1 LYQFF
6 DSHVH
11 LADPYYEK
19 YGNHIISSLQMMN
32 IKVCC
37 VSVNIETAQAGLLR
51 FRDYPDIVKQ
61 FIGIH
66 PQFAISEDISK
77 FSEIL
82 DSNISR
88 IAGIGEI
95 GLDPTYVAGD
105 NNAWTR
111 QNNVFSTML
120 QFAEKTGKPVS
131 IHSRKALDDVM
142 QTLPSY
148 TLNGILLHWFAGNK
162 KQLNKAMDMGLYV
175 SYGPTLVYS
184 DDKKSL
190 LRNTD
195 RSRVL
200 FETDGPVRYSRC
212 FDNMPSSPTSFLA
225 SIVASASSMLGIS
238 FDEMSETS
246 YRNAE
251 TFLKGTT

>member
-1 LYQFF
+1 
-6 DSHVH
+6 
-11 LADPYYEK
+11 
-19 YGNHIISSLQMMN
+19 MMN

-37 VSVNIETAQAGLLR
+37 VSVNIETAQTGLLR
-51 FRDYPDIVKQ
+51 FRNYSDIVKQ

-82 DSNISR
+82 DSNISC

-105 NNAWTR
+105 NDAWTR

-131 IHSRKALDDVM
+131 VHSRKALDDVM
-142 QTLPSY
+142 QTLSSY
-148 TLNGILLHWFAGNK
+148 TLNGVLLHWFAGNK

-200 FETDGPVRYSRC
+200 FETDGPVRYSKC

-225 SIVASASSMLGIS
+225 SVVASASSVLGIS